1 MRSLFAKILL
11 LFLGTTLVSLAAYV
25 ATSTLLVRHLGPDSI
40 HGGTMALIVD
50 DARRRYEEGGP
61 AELAAYLRRV
71 EQLFRNT
78 HYLIDSANRDL
89 VSGADRS
96 DLLARAR
103 PSSAS
108 RSISEQLRLRS
119 ASDPR
124 IIVVGSG
131 DPHFRLITVLRPRL
145 RQKVWD
151 FWPFYL
157 LILLVITFL
166 SYILA
171 VHLVR
176 PLRKLRRTV
185 ERFGRGELSARSR
198 STRLDEIGDLSR
210 AFDRMAERIET
221 LLHAERR
228 LLQDVSHELRSPLA
242 RLHFAVELARTSPD
256 RETSAAR
263 IRKEANRLGSLVDEL
278 LQLTRAEGDPSS
290 REIKNVP
297 LHDVLRSLVEDCA
310 LEAEMHHCRIEL
322 HAANPVHLRG
332 EPELIR
338 RAVENVLRNA
348 IRHAPEGSGVE
359 VDLDLH
365 AGSALIRVRD
375 YGPGVPEECL
385 EDIFKPFFRVEDDR
399 DRASGGVGLGLS
411 IARRAVD
418 LHQGTISARNAR
430 PGLLVTLHL
439 PNAGQI
445 PDEVSSIP

>member
-1 MRSLFAKILL
+1 MRSLFAKILV

-25 ATSTLLVRHLGPDSI
+25 ATSTLLVRRLGPDGF
-40 HGGTMALIVD
+40 HGGTTALILD
-50 DARRRYEEGGP
+50 DARRSYEEGGP
-61 AELAAYLRRV
+61 ALLAAYLRRV
-71 EQLFRNT
+71 DRLFRNK
-78 HYLIDSANRDL
+78 HYLIDPANRDL
-89 VSGADRS
+89 VTGEDRS

-103 PSSAS
+103 PSSAP
-108 RSISEQLRLRS
+108 RSLGEQWRQRG
-119 ASDPR
+119 AGEPQVIVAGSDE
-124 IIVVGSG
+124 
-131 DPHFRLITVLRPRL
+131 PHFRLITVLRPRL
-145 RQKVWD
+145 RQRVWD

-176 PLRKLRRTV
+176 PLRKLRRSV
-185 ERFGRGELSARSR
+185 ERFGRGELSVRSH
-198 STRLDEIGDLSR
+198 STRIDEIGDLSR

-256 RETSAAR
+256 RESALTR
-263 IRKEANRLGSLVDEL
+263 IRKEADRLGGLVDEL

-290 REIKNVP
+290 REIK
-297 LHDVLRSLVEDCA
+297 DVLLHEVLQALVEDNR
-310 LEAEMHHCRIEL
+310 LEAEMHHCRIDL
-322 HAANPVHLRG
+322 RVPHPVYLRG

-348 IRHAPEGSGVE
+348 IRHAPEGTSVE
-359 VDLDLH
+359 VHLDLH
-365 AGSALIRVRD
+365 GGSAMIRIRD
-375 YGPGVPEECL
+375 FGPGVPEELL
-385 EDIFKPFFRVEDDR
+385 EEIFKPFFRVEDDR

-418 LHQGTISARNAR
+418 LHQGTITARNAR
-430 PGLLVTLHL
+430 PGLLVTLIL
-439 PNAGQI
+439 PNARED
-445 PDEVSSIP
+445 PEEASSFV